1 MKQQNRLFPSHGL
14 LRTALRVGL
23 IAGFGMLA
31 ACAESE
37 VRLSG
42 EREDVFASSRSL
54 SVNEA
59 AFAELAGLGAPVVND
74 EFGHPGVTAAHD
86 GGHLSVELP
95 FESAV
100 VSPGCGY
107 RHRYR
112 NAGAAGCGEG
122 QGVRAGRRCAVVCI

>member
-1 MKQQNRLFPSHGL
+1 MMKQQNRLFPSHGL

-54 SVNEA
+54 SVDEA
-59 AFAELAGLGAPVVND
+59 AFAELAGP
-74 EFGHPGVTAAHD
+74 
-86 GGHLSVELP
+86 
-95 FESAV
+95 
-100 VSPGCGY
+100 
-107 RHRYR
+107 R
-112 NAGAAGCGEG
+112 AGCE
-122 QGVRAGRRCAVVCI
+122 